1 MPRGRRTSY
10 VRDNRGRFASSP
22 GGGGPKRSTP
32 ATRRAA
38 MRAGNRLN
46 RDNAGRI
53 SGIGR
58 NGATV
63 RGGRLRTAGGN
74 RRATQIASMRPTGFR
89 SGTIAKGGRGISGPV
104 ARSLAAVRAAG
115 GRKAAGLSRA
125 RPGQEQRAMQ
135 RAQANEKRLQG
146 PAMRGTG
153 LRTRAGVGYAV
164 AKGAQ
169 GYYSGSMPRRKATF
183 SPLTGS
189 MDKKALA
196 ARRKQVVDNN
206 KPKKPKPAGKP
217 AAGSVRTVNRTRA
230 EAAAAYKKRI
240 RPARAAAARMAP
252 ADKPVSVSRPDGN
265 LIVGKTWEQIQA
277 AQRGSKRALNGGAIT
292 GKPQKPKATQ
302 GDRRLLA
309 QKGMKGLKAEGMNG
323 VLDRLR
329 TSKVRIGGKPNK
341 SSAGIR
347 KPLSTTK
354 AATKKKAARGPRVR
368 LPRMATPTGV
378 IRGSDRAKVK
388 ADARKGISTPYS
400 TPYSR
405 ASQRAFDRSAR
416 EAPLQRKQAIAA
428 AKRKGRT
435 GFGKGPQM
443 NARSIGNRDFNWNR
457 NEQPATAQERLA
469 MWRKGERRMRG
480 FWSGGRGVAGA
491 YAGELRAS
499 RRAAALVDSGNRL
512 GNLPTTRKMAEQ
524 PRQRR
529 LDRVKQNETRGSLA
543 SSDADR
549 RLLPQIQKVRDAA
562 QKRIAEGKRPTAAQR
577 EKERKLV
584 GEYNKATR
592 QFLVAKAAKSYMQNP
607 YGFKPQRM
615 SGAVKP
621 KPAKPT
627 APKRTRSARPAGTVA
642 KPRGMKPGV
651 LAARR
656 GAKAKPKF
664 GKVFRGGEGQ
674 TDRAVK
680 RAKTINLRRSISE
693 SDRNNAYY
701 AAVNR
706 DQVRPVPYERRQMA
720 EAMRMSRAQRTQ
732 SAALQFLSTYGP
744 ASLFARRPVSRTS
757 ESPNFGSK
765 RRGRRRSKP

>member
-1 MPRGRRTSY
+1 
-10 VRDNRGRFASSP
+10 
-22 GGGGPKRSTP
+22 
-32 ATRRAA
+32 

-63 RGGRLRTAGGN
+63 RGGRLKTAKGN
-74 RRATQIASMRPTGFR
+74 RRATQLALMKAAGFR
-89 SGTIAKGGRGISGPV
+89 GGTIAKGGRGIRGSV
-104 ARSLAAVRAAG
+104 ARSLAAVRKERMAG

-135 RAQANEKRLQG
+135 RVGGAGTVLQRRDNAEAQRVAASGGRRTSRKEAINRRMYNSITTAIRARYAIDNPGKQRRYSTVKNPG
-146 PAMRGTG
+146 PAGVSALTTKAPRLTAKASQPSPQTRAKRPASTVRKPSG
-153 LRTRAGVGYAV
+153 LRPG
-164 AKGAQ
+164 
-169 GYYSGSMPRRKATF
+169 
-183 SPLTGS
+183 
-189 MDKKALA
+189 ALA
-196 ARRKQVVDNN
+196 AT
-206 KPKKPKPAGKP
+206 KP
-217 AAGSVRTVNRTRA
+217 AA
-230 EAAAAYKKRI
+230 
-240 RPARAAAARMAP
+240 
-252 ADKPVSVSRPDGN
+252 
-265 LIVGKTWEQIQA
+265 
-277 AQRGSKRALNGGAIT
+277 
-292 GKPQKPKATQ
+292 
-302 GDRRLLA
+302 
-309 QKGMKGLKAEGMNG
+309 
-323 VLDRLR
+323 
-329 TSKVRIGGKPNK
+329 
-341 SSAGIR
+341 
-347 KPLSTTK
+347 
-354 AATKKKAARGPRVR
+354 KKAAKGPKVK

-388 ADARKGISTPYS
+388 ADARKGIG

-405 ASQRAFDRSAR
+405 ASQRAFARSAR

-443 NARSIGNRDFNWNR
+443 NAGSIGSREFAWNK
-457 NEQPATAQERLA
+457 NETPATARERLA
-469 MWRKGERRMRG
+469 MWRKSEQRRRG
-480 FWSGGRGVAGA
+480 NARRGSIGVKGAAGA
-491 YAGELRAS
+491 LRAS

-562 QKRIAEGKRPTAAQR
+562 QKRIAEGKKPTAAQR

-615 SGAVKP
+615 SGAVKA
-621 KPAKPT
+621 KPKPT

-642 KPRGMKPGV
+642 KPRGMKPGA

-656 GAKAKPKF
+656 GAKAKPVRLPKSAAQAVTQANRLLD
-664 GKVFRGGEGQ
+664 KLKMQKMKNPGGAGSYQ
-674 TDRAVK
+674 IRDRIDQVNQAIKKIVPGYRHNPTRK
-680 RAKTINLRRSISE
+680 GGAAKAAFAEQNRRYGRDARA
-693 SDRNNAYY
+693 RNNIG
-701 AAVNR
+701 R
-706 DQVRPVPYERRQMA
+706 
-720 EAMRMSRAQRTQ
+720 
-732 SAALQFLSTYGP
+732 LYG
-744 ASLFARRPVSRTS
+744 
-757 ESPNFGSK
+757 
-765 RRGRRRSKP
+765 

>member
-1 MPRGRRTSY
+1 
-10 VRDNRGRFASSP
+10 
-22 GGGGPKRSTP
+22 
-32 ATRRAA
+32 

-63 RGGRLRTAGGN
+63 RGGRLKTAKGN
-74 RRATQIASMRPTGFR
+74 RRATQLALMKAAGFR

-104 ARSLAAVRAAG
+104 ARSLAAARAAG

-135 RAQANEKRLQG
+135 RVGGAGTVLQRRDNAEAQRVAASGGRRTSRKAAINRRMYNSITTAIRARYAIDNPGKQRRYSTVKNPG
-146 PAMRGTG
+146 PAGVSALTTKAPRLTAKASQPSPQTRAKRPASTVRKPSG
-153 LRTRAGVGYAV
+153 LRPG
-164 AKGAQ
+164 
-169 GYYSGSMPRRKATF
+169 
-183 SPLTGS
+183 
-189 MDKKALA
+189 ALA
-196 ARRKQVVDNN
+196 TT
-206 KPKKPKPAGKP
+206 KP
-217 AAGSVRTVNRTRA
+217 AA
-230 EAAAAYKKRI
+230 
-240 RPARAAAARMAP
+240 
-252 ADKPVSVSRPDGN
+252 
-265 LIVGKTWEQIQA
+265 
-277 AQRGSKRALNGGAIT
+277 
-292 GKPQKPKATQ
+292 
-302 GDRRLLA
+302 
-309 QKGMKGLKAEGMNG
+309 
-323 VLDRLR
+323 
-329 TSKVRIGGKPNK
+329 
-341 SSAGIR
+341 
-347 KPLSTTK
+347 
-354 AATKKKAARGPRVR
+354 KKAARGPKVK

-388 ADARKGISTPYS
+388 ADARKGIGTPYS

-443 NARSIGNRDFNWNR
+443 NAGSIGSREFAWNK
-457 NEQPATAQERLA
+457 NETPATAQERLA

-491 YAGELRAS
+491 YAGALRAS
-499 RRAAALVDSGNRL
+499 RRAAALVESGNRL

-562 QKRIAEGKRPTAAQR
+562 QKRIAEGKKPTAAQR

-615 SGAVKP
+615 SGAVKAA
-621 KPAKPT
+621 KKPT
-627 APKRTRSARPAGTVA
+627 APKRTRSARPTGTVA
-642 KPRGMKPGV
+642 KPRGMKPGA

-656 GAKAKPKF
+656 GVKVSAEQRAIATAFKKQINSRNIRATRAMLRAVAKDQGYTGKDAIRRLTQTLDRGYSGGPLGGMAKPLPLNRQ
-664 GKVFRGGEGQ
+664 RG
-674 TDRAVK
+674 
-680 RAKTINLRRSISE
+680 
-693 SDRNNAYY
+693 NAYS
-701 AAVNR
+701 ARKSRELGLNR
-706 DQVRPVPYERRQMA
+706 RFSDALWIASPTTK
-720 EAMRMSRAQRTQ
+720 RT
-732 SAALQFLSTYGP
+732 SAAYVLADETLSGRHTRS
-744 ASLFARRPVSRTS
+744 ALKAAAQQSRRRAGKP
-757 ESPNFGSK
+757 
-765 RRGRRRSKP
+765 RRRSKP